1 MIPIKLLLTAG
12 LFAVLA
18 YTVIQKV
25 APRLLKLLIFV
36 AVLLGVY
43 FVWFPDQ
50 TTVIANWLGV
60 ARGTDLLIY
69 VWIVLS
75 FAMGLNLNFKVRA
88 ARRSIT
94 DLTRAIA
101 LLSAPADHPPEA
113 DHTPATN
120 RSPEAGGPTEEA
132 PPPHEERV
140 D

>member
-1 MIPIKLLLTAG
+1 VIPIKLLLTAG
-12 LFAVLA
+12 LIAVLA

-25 APRLLKLLIFV
+25 APRLLKLLILV
-36 AVLLGVY
+36 VVLSGIY

-50 TTVIANWLGV
+50 TTVIANSLGV

-94 DLTRAIA
+94 ELTRAMA
-101 LLSAPADHPPEA
+101 LLSAPDGPE
-113 DHTPATN
+113 
-120 RSPEAGGPTEEA
+120 SPERDREDD
-132 PPPHEERV
+132 PPSGEERFG
-140 D
+140 